1 MFAPDVEARFKRIED
16 AQAVA
21 AELLRRFEIKTDER
35 VGRLE
40 VIQDAMA
47 HWQDRIAEHQR
58 EMAEHQREMAEHQR
72 EMAEHQG
79 EHEMNMANL
88 DSKIAALV
96 DAQMRGEIETNK
108 LKDIVAELSRT
119 VDRFLKY
126 RSNGGTD

>member
-21 AELLRRFEIKTDER
+21 AELLRRFELKTDER

-40 VIQDAMA
+40 GIQDAMA
-47 HWQDRIAEHQR
+47 HWQDRMAEYQR
-58 EMAEHQREMAEHQR
+58 EMAERQAEH
-72 EMAEHQG
+72 ET
-79 EHEMNMANL
+79 NTNL

-126 RSNGGTD
+126 RSNGGAA

>member
-21 AELLRRFEIKTDER
+21 AELLRRFELKTDER

-40 VIQDAMA
+40 GIQDAMA
-47 HWQDRIAEHQR
+47 HWQDRMAEYQR
-58 EMAEHQREMAEHQR
+58 EMAERQAEH
-72 EMAEHQG
+72 ET
-79 EHEMNMANL
+79 NMANL